1 MLSVIDSLIHVR
13 CHLGLT
19 EVCFIVELASQSVD
33 IRELAYSQIKS
44 KVKMSS
50 TRYTAKAAF
59 QMIEA
64 KIRRWWLNPSS
75 DDDKIDTGD
84 DSPTFSPLQDNG
96 DEVEEVA
103 RRSVEQLGFML
114 RAPLT
119 AVTSIAWTFGAPV
132 WVFLPESHTY
142 HLSMEVIQQEY
153 KSKIIEPWLEALNK
167 EGEETLIGVIRL
179 SSEEARGTVDSALER
194 EAARYNEQSG
204 TQKRPDDTTVDNMVT
219 AVVNLLAAEEALQEL
234 QGRIGV
240 Q

>member
-1 MLSVIDSLIHVR
+1 MLSVTDSLIR
-13 CHLGLT
+13 CHFGLT

-44 KVKMSS
+44 KIKMSS
-50 TRYTAKAAF
+50 TRYTAKTAF

-64 KIRRWWLNPSS
+64 KIARWWLNPSS
-75 DDDKIDTGD
+75 EDDNSDTGD
-84 DSPTFSPLQDNG
+84 GSPTYSPL

-119 AVTSIAWTFGAPV
+119 AVTSIVWTFGAPV

-153 KSKIIEPWLEALNK
+153 KNKIIEPWLEALNK
-167 EGEETLIGVIRL
+167 EGEETLIGVIRA
-179 SSEEARGTVDSALER
+179 SSEKAKNTVDGARDR
-194 EAARYNEQSG
+194 EAARYNE
-204 TQKRPDDTTVDNMVT
+204 KRPDETTVDNLVT
-219 AVVNLLAAEEALQEL
+219 VFVNLLAAEAALKEL
-234 QGRIGV
+234 QGNIGL